1 MQSLE
6 YHTAIDRKAPKK
18 NVQSDHLNLSA
29 KNFAHT
35 EHLHA
40 FIELSN
46 QNYLLCLQFALL
58 SMHKTFSPLC
68 ISICL
73 LQHHPTLAFVITHTH
88 NFTCLSNNMW
98 LVWEFQTTFDWP
110 IFWQYHQFINL
121 KCANNKWCSSKLKVI
136 VGLGLSWLRKGV
148 VADQSL
154 DHWA

>member
-46 QNYLLCLQFALL
+46 QNYLLCLQFGTSFNAQNIFSFVYFNMSAPALP
-58 SMHKTFSPLC
+58 HF
-68 ISICL
+68 SICYTS
-73 LQHHPTLAFVITHTH
+73 HP
-88 NFTCLSNNMW
+88 
-98 LVWEFQTTFDWP
+98 
-110 IFWQYHQFINL
+110 
-121 KCANNKWCSSKLKVI
+121 
-136 VGLGLSWLRKGV
+136 
-148 VADQSL
+148 
-154 DHWA
+154 